1 MMNALSLMFLN
12 IYTEE
17 ILLQQIFLA
26 LLEKKIPMVMWTK

>member
-1 MMNALSLMFLN
+1 MNALSLMFLN

-26 LLEKKIPMVMWTK
+26 LLEKKIPMVM